1 MLTSSAFVK
10 IVRESD
16 LLVDLSKPQDILLVQ
31 VPLQMAKIKDVLR
44 NFSPEEYRSNEL
56 PALNYLSLNVL
67 Q

>member
-1 MLTSSAFVK
+1 MK